1 MNIRIKVVASAAGGI
16 FDVFKNKKLTLLEA
30 SAVLAFVVA
39 QLSRSTKVSVDDIQ
53 STITDMA
60 KTTK

>member
-1 MNIRIKVVASAAGGI
+1 MNIRIKVVAAAAGGI

-30 SAVLAFVVA
+30 TAVLAFVVA